1 MHLFHVIRK
10 QSQVV
15 TYCIHEYVQTG
26 RQIQKL
32 SNQLFRRIVNEPESV
47 HICRKTIRTTP
58 PYIRFV
64 FLDTDS
70 MPTAKNIRLSRSY
83 SSPLFRHRKLLQ
95 PEPHVLHES
104 LYSHSRREKPVSR
117 SFTLDAP
124 TDVIDKSI
132 PSAEQPVSI
141 VVALSPDAQRE
152 RPVIRSFTLDAPIGV
167 IDRSI
172 APAGQPVS
180 VVAAIDPDAR
190 REKPVFRSFTLDAP
204 IGVIDR
210 SIASAEHP
218 VSVVAAID
226 PDARREKPIVRSYTL
241 DTPIGAHRQ
250 VRCIGGATCVFR
262 RKFWY

>member
-15 TYCIHEYVQTG
+15 TYCIMNISRPVDMFKDCLY
-26 RQIQKL
+26 
-32 SNQLFRRIVNEPESV
+32 QLFGRIVNEPESV
-47 HICRKTIRTTP
+47 HIYRKTIRIAQ

-83 SSPLFRHRKLLQ
+83 SNPLFRHRKLLQ

-124 TDVIDKSI
+124 TNVIDKSI

-141 VVALSPDAQRE
+141 VAALNPDAQ
-152 RPVIRSFTLDAPIGV
+152 
-167 IDRSI
+167 
-172 APAGQPVS
+172 
-180 VVAAIDPDAR
+180 

-204 IGVIDR
+204 IG
-210 SIASAEHP
+210 
-218 VSVVAAID
+218 
-226 PDARREKPIVRSYTL
+226 
-241 DTPIGAHRQ
+241 AHRQ
-250 VRCIGGATCVFR
+250 VHCAGGASRVRRGRDRSGCPARKAGLPVIHARRPDRRHRQIHCAGGAARVRRSRVRSGCPARKAGRPVIHARHPDRRHRQIHCVGGATCVFR
-262 RKFWY
+262 RKL

>member
-1 MHLFHVIRK
+1 MNMSRPADRFRNYL
-10 QSQVV
+10 
-15 TYCIHEYVQTG
+15 
-26 RQIQKL
+26 
-32 SNQLFRRIVNEPESV
+32 NQLFRRIVKEPESV

-124 TDVIDKSI
+124 TGVIDKSI

-141 VVALSPDAQRE
+141 VVALESGCSTRETGHSVIHTRRPDRRHRQIHCASGAARVRRSRDRSGCPARKAGLPVIHARRPDRRHRQIHCAGGAARVRRSRDRSGCPARKAD
-152 RPVIRSFTLDAPIGV
+152 RPVIH
-167 IDRSI
+167 
-172 APAGQPVS
+172 
-180 VVAAIDPDAR
+180 AR
-190 REKPVFRSFTLDAP
+190 RP
-204 IGVIDR
+204 DR
-210 SIASAEHP
+210 R
-218 VSVVAAID
+218 D
-226 PDARREKPIVRSYTL
+226 
-241 DTPIGAHRQ
+241 RQ
-250 VRCIGGATCVFR
+250 IHCTGGATCVFR